1 MTLQKEK
8 IVMGREKNPPQEGL
22 LLMAGTVIKFTIGNL
37 FKDYFSL
44 GFFCA
49 LCKSGLKGRPFSQ
62 PSPNAGVCSH
72 EQPLNLYL
80 ALKTIAEADPGP
92 DRTF

>member
-8 IVMGREKNPPQEGL
+8 IVMAREKNPPQEGL

-44 GFFCA
+44 DF
-49 LCKSGLKGRPFSQ
+49 LCFVQ
-62 PSPNAGVCSH
+62 
-72 EQPLNLYL
+72 
-80 ALKTIAEADPGP
+80 I
-92 DRTF
+92 